1 MCRFSRR
8 RPILPYKGS
17 FPEKKARRRPRRASN
32 RNTRKIYQIAYNAG
46 REASYNLFRK
56 RFDRELQRAKLDA
69 MKELAYGASHEI
81 NNPLAN
87 IALRAQTLLKREEDP
102 DKRKALETMHRSAMR
117 AHEMISDLMLF
128 ARPPAMKHEP
138 ILLGTIAET
147 IVEEAKEEA
156 QGRAIP
162 IAFVIHED
170 STVSVDA
177 VQIEIALRAIIQ
189 NSLEAIDDG
198 SEIAVAVGAS
208 DGWAYVEIR
217 DNGPGI
223 PKEIL
228 PHIFDPFFS
237 GREAGRGL
245 GFGLSKCWRIVTEH
259 QGEVSIQSEPAQGVV
274 ALVQLPIH
282 SIEMTSN
289 PVDKDDSTLAMAS
302 S

>member
-8 RPILPYKGS
+8 RPVLPYKGS
-17 FPEKKARRRPRRASN
+17 FPKKKARRGPRRASS
-32 RNTRKIYQIAYNAG
+32 RNTRKIYQLAYNAG
-46 REASYNLFRK
+46 REASYNQFRQ
-56 RFDRELQRAKLDA
+56 RFASELQRAKLDA

-87 IALRAQTLLKREEDP
+87 IALRAQTLLKRENDP

-128 ARPPAMKHEP
+128 ARPPALNCKP
-138 ILLGTIAET
+138 ISLSSVAES
-147 IVEEAKEEA
+147 IVHEAKIEA
-156 QGRAIP
+156 QDRAIP
-162 IAFVIHED
+162 IAFVAHED
-170 STVSVDA
+170 PTVNADRT
-177 VQIEIALRAIIQ
+177 QIEVALRAIIQ
-189 NSLEAIDDG
+189 NSLEAIEDG
-198 SEIAVAVGAS
+198 SEIAVAVGTS

-245 GFGLSKCWRIVTEH
+245 GFGLCKCWRIVTEH
-259 QGEVSIQSEPAQGVV
+259 QGEVEIQSEPAQGVV
-274 ALVQLPIH
+274 ALVRLPLL
-282 SIEMTSN
+282 SIEAKPHS
-289 PVDKDDSTLAMAS
+289 VDSSDNSLAMAGF
-302 S
+302 